1 MRRFLHFFFLL
12 ALAASLVACGKGGSP
27 SATVDE
33 HGHEVSANP
42 EGESAH
48 PEEEEEHVDDIVL
61 TAEAIKIAGIETG
74 LVVQRSIQQEL
85 SAPGA
90 ITTLPEG
97 RAVVTPPVSGQVLR
111 IHVKPGDRVRAGQPI
126 ATLRSGDLAEASARI
141 IQAQQGVVSAQA
153 AVNEA
158 RAEIDLASAKLR
170 TARQL
175 LARQQSFAKTG
186 AFSQPALQAAQK
198 EVADAEAELERG
210 KQDQA
215 IHVVQLERAEKL
227 YKQELISRTEL
238 EQARL
243 EVATDQIRQRNA
255 ERGIELAKAAYE
267 RERKI
272 ADQGL
277 SNSREIQAAE
287 AEVRNANL
295 EVEQARIRLNS
306 AASGVVAA
314 RKGVEA
320 ARVGYS
326 ALAGSGQASG
336 GSLVVKAPIGGIVVD
351 LEATLGQAV
360 ERTTELCEIENLS
373 SVLVV
378 AQVSDKQVGLAKV
391 GSSAQVSVSG
401 YPNRSFSGVIQVVGS
416 RLDPK
421 TRSLP
426 VHVLIDNAGGL
437 LRNGMAAM
445 VRLGVGSLSA
455 ALVVP
460 RSAIVEDGDVRKL
473 YIAED
478 GGKFEER
485 TVTLGSVQGD
495 VVAVM
500 EGVSVGDRIV
510 TKGAF
515 VLKSEKVKSEL
526 KGHDH

>member
-1 MRRFLHFFFLL
+1 MKRFQQYIFMMV
-12 ALAASLVACGKGGSP
+12 LAASVVGCGKGGS
-27 SATVDE
+27 SSTAVDE
-33 HGHEVSANP
+33 HGHEESGNAGGDP
-42 EGESAH
+42 GHTEGEREHA
-48 PEEEEEHVDDIVL
+48 EEIVL
-61 TAEAIKIAGIETG
+61 TPDAIKIAGIETG
-74 LVVQRSIQQEL
+74 LVEQRAIQQEL
-85 SAPGA
+85 SVPGVV
-90 ITTLPEG
+90 TTLPEG
-97 RAVVTPPVSGQVLR
+97 RAVVTPPVSGQVVR
-111 IHVKPGDRVRAGQPI
+111 IHVKQGDRVRAGQPI
-126 ATLRSGDLAEASARI
+126 ATLQSGDLAEASARI
-141 IQAQQGVVSAQA
+141 IQAQQGVVSALA
-153 AVNEA
+153 AVHEA
-158 RAEIDLASAKLR
+158 RAEVDLANAKLR

-175 LARQQSFAKTG
+175 LTRQQAFAKTG

-198 EVADAEAELERG
+198 ELADAEAELERG

-215 IHVVQLERAEKL
+215 IHEVQLERAERL

-255 ERGIELAKAAYE
+255 ERRIELARAAFE

-287 AEVRNANL
+287 AEVRSASL
-295 EVEQARIRLNS
+295 EVDQARIRLNS
-306 AASGVVAA
+306 ATSGVVAV

-336 GSLVVKAPIGGIVVD
+336 GTLVVKAPISGVVVD

-360 ERTTELCEIENLS
+360 ERTTELCEIENIS
-373 SVLVV
+373 SVLVI
-378 AQVSDKQVGLAKV
+378 AQVSDKHVGLAIA
-391 GSSAQVSVSG
+391 GNSARVNVSAYPDRSVSG
-401 YPNRSFSGVIQVVGS
+401 LIQVVGS
-416 RLDPK
+416 RLDAK

-426 VHVLIDNAGGL
+426 VQILIDNAEGL
-437 LRNGMAAM
+437 LRNGMAAT
-445 VRLGVGSLSA
+445 VRLGVGSLSP

-460 RSAIVEDGDVRKL
+460 SSAIVEDGERRKL
-473 YIAED
+473 YIALE

-485 TVTLGSVQGD
+485 KVTLGRVQGD
-495 VVAVM
+495 FVAVV
-500 EGVSVGDRIV
+500 EGVAAGDRIV

-526 KGHDH
+526 KGHEH

>member
-1 MRRFLHFFFLL
+1 MKRYPQFLFLM
-12 ALAASLVACGKGGSP
+12 ALAASVVGCAKGGAP
-27 SATVDE
+27 SAAVNE
-33 HGHEVSANP
+33 HGHEETAKP
-42 EGESAH
+42 EADSGHTE
-48 PEEEEEHVDDIVL
+48 DIVL

-74 LVVQRSIQQEL
+74 LVEQRAIQQEL
-85 SAPGA
+85 AIPGV

-111 IHVKPGDRVRAGQPI
+111 IHVKPGDRVRAGQSI

-153 AVNEA
+153 LVNEA
-158 RAEIDLASAKLR
+158 RAEVDLASAKLR

-198 EVADAEAELERG
+198 ELADAEAELERG

-215 IHVVQLERAEKL
+215 IHEVQLERAEKL

-243 EVATDQIRQRNA
+243 EVATDQIRQRKA
-255 ERGIELAKAAYE
+255 QRGIELAKAAYE

-272 ADQGL
+272 ADLGL

-287 AEVRNANL
+287 AEVRSANL
-295 EVEQARIRLNS
+295 EVEQARIRVNS
-306 AASGVVAA
+306 ATAGVVAA

-320 ARVGYS
+320 ARMGYA
-326 ALAGSGQASG
+326 ALAGSAQASG
-336 GSLVVKAPIGGIVVD
+336 GALVVKAPISGVVVD

-360 ERTTELCEIENLS
+360 ERTTELCEIENTS
-373 SVLVV
+373 SVLVM

-391 GSSAQVSVSG
+391 GNSGVVNVSA
-401 YPNRSFSGVIQVVGS
+401 YPNRSFGGLIQVVGS
-416 RLDPK
+416 RLDAK

-426 VHVLIDNAGGL
+426 VQVLIDNPGGL
-437 LRNGMAAM
+437 LRNGMAAT
-445 VRLGVGSLSA
+445 VRLGIGSVSP

-460 RSAIVEDGDVRKL
+460 TSAIVEDGDTRKL

-485 TVTLGSVQGD
+485 TVILGRVQGGL
-495 VVAVM
+495 VAVV
-500 EGVSVGDRIV
+500 EGVAVGDRIV
-510 TKGAF
+510 TEGAF

-526 KGHDH
+526 KGHEH